1 VRSSYTEQQQQQQQ
15 QQQKVT
21 FTVDIN
27 FTSYEAR
34 IIGCLIE
41 KEITTPDQYPLS
53 LNALVNACNQKS
65 NREPVFNLD
74 EPIVQETLDELIK
87 KHLATDR
94 TGYGG
99 RVLKYKHRFCNVDFG
114 SLELTDQELGI
125 ICVMLLRGPR
135 TPGELRTQ
143 TNRLCKFNDVHEVEA
158 VLQQLTDRKDGPFVV
173 KLPREPGKRESRYAH
188 LLSGEVEV
196 PAASETVQP
205 TPGLSQSDHERIN
218 QLEQQV
224 QELQQEM
231 KELKEL
237 IL

>member
-1 VRSSYTEQQQQQQQ
+1 M
-15 QQQKVT
+15 
-21 FTVDIN
+21 DIN
-27 FTSYEAR
+27 FTPYESR

-65 NREPVFNLD
+65 NREPVLNLD
-74 EPIVQETLDELIK
+74 ESTVQETLDGLIK

-99 RVLKYKHRFCNVDFG
+99 RVLKYKHRFCNADFG

-143 TNRLCKFNDVHEVEA
+143 TNRLCKFSDVHEVEA
-158 VLQQLTDRKDGPFVV
+158 VLQQLMDRKDGAFVAR
-173 KLPREPGKRESRYAH
+173 LPREPGKRDSRYAH
-188 LLSGEVEV
+188 LLSGEVEI
-196 PAASETVQP
+196 PAASEIMRP
-205 TPGLSQSDHERIN
+205 TPALSQSEHERIT

-224 QELQQEM
+224 QVLQQEIE
-231 KELKEL
+231 ELKEL
-237 IL
+237 VLS

>member
-1 VRSSYTEQQQQQQQ
+1 M
-15 QQQKVT
+15 
-21 FTVDIN
+21 DIN
-27 FTSYEAR
+27 FTPYEAR

-65 NREPVFNLD
+65 NREPVLSLD
-74 EPIVQETLDELIK
+74 EATVQEALDGLIK
-87 KHLATDR
+87 KHMATDR

-99 RVLKYKHRFCNVDFG
+99 RVLKYKHRFCNVEFG
-114 SLELTDQELGI
+114 PLQFTDQELGI

-143 TNRLCKFNDVHEVEA
+143 TNRLCRFSDVHEVEA
-158 VLQQLTDRKDGPFVV
+158 VLQQLMARKDGPFVV
-173 KLPREPGKRESRYAH
+173 QLPREPGKRESRYAH

-196 PAASETVQP
+196 PAIPETMQA
-205 TPGLSQSDHERIN
+205 TPALSQSNHERIN

-224 QELQQEM
+224 QTLQQEID
-231 KELKEL
+231 ELKEL
-237 IL
+237 VLS